1 MCAWN
6 CPMETTETRVAVAA
20 KSRPLIPPK
29 PEPAPDH
36 MGALDLARRVRTNGL
51 TVYAPAAYEEEILRR
66 SFFGR
71 SSFLLNSPEAIRHV
85 LVDHHD
91 DYGRLNA
98 TIRVL
103 SPLIGSGLLISEGRN
118 WRHQRRTLAP
128 AFTPKAVSMLV
139 GHMIS
144 TVDEAVAELH
154 AASEKPVNLF
164 SVVQR
169 LALDIAAH
177 TMFSL
182 ELAQNGPAL
191 RDFIVRYGQRL
202 GGTRLLDLVLPLSV
216 PSPFD
221 LGRRWFRRGWL
232 RFFDQLIAE
241 RNRLHLATE
250 KPRDLFD
257 LLLAARDPE
266 TGKGFSQDEVRDQAA
281 TMILAGH
288 ETTALALSWALYLLA
303 LAPESQERVASEIG
317 RASLSSDGGPA
328 FDRLTYTRAVLDEAM
343 RLYPPAYAIAR
354 TARKRDEIA
363 GLPVRPGDLMVISP
377 WVLHRHKRRWTNPDA
392 FEPERF
398 LPGGPEIDRYTYLPF
413 GTGPRV
419 CIGAHFALTE
429 ATLVL
434 ARLIQN
440 FRIDLVS
447 SEPVM
452 PVAVVT
458 TQPDHQPWFRLTPR

>member
-1 MCAWN
+1 
-6 CPMETTETRVAVAA
+6 METTETRVAVAA
-20 KSRPLIPPK
+20 KSPPLMPPK

-51 TVYAPAAYEEEILRR
+51 TVYASAAYEEEILRR

-71 SSFLLNSPEAIRHV
+71 SSFLLNAPEAIRHV

-128 AFTPKAVSMLV
+128 AFTPKAVSMFV
-139 GHMIS
+139 GHMSS
-144 TVDEAVAELH
+144 TVDKAVAELH

-202 GGTRLLDLVLPLSV
+202 GGTRLLDLVLPLSL
-216 PSPFD
+216 PSPLD

-241 RNRLHLATE
+241 RNRLHLATA

-303 LAPESQERVASEIG
+303 LAPESQER
-317 RASLSSDGGPA
+317 
-328 FDRLTYTRAVLDEAM
+328 
-343 RLYPPAYAIAR
+343 
-354 TARKRDEIA
+354 
-363 GLPVRPGDLMVISP
+363 LPVKSVEPSLTAMVVPLS
-377 WVLHRHKRRWTNPDA
+377 
-392 FEPERF
+392 
-398 LPGGPEIDRYTYLPF
+398 
-413 GTGPRV
+413 TG
-419 CIGAHFALTE
+419 
-429 ATLVL
+429 
-434 ARLIQN
+434 
-440 FRIDLVS
+440 
-447 SEPVM
+447 
-452 PVAVVT
+452 
-458 TQPDHQPWFRLTPR
+458 